1 MSGVSMQQSHGE
13 LKRYLAETLGT
24 DPNRY
29 SAETGCERH
38 KRLTAEEVDR
48 IAEHFGMGLSG
59 ETKQQTRDAIMI
71 RLGRDHRTGAHTWD
85 ASDLVAVI
93 DSLDQSLQAEINQS
107 EEAGDD

>member
-71 RLGRDHRTGAHTWD
+71 RLGRDHRTGVRMWD
-85 ASDLVAVI
+85 VSDLVAVI
-93 DSLDQSLQAEINQS
+93 DALDQSLQPRVDRSTEGSQ
-107 EEAGDD
+107 